1 MGVLATVRI
10 DEMTICF
17 SVLVESGNS
26 TPNSEHSEGD
36 GVYGRN
42 TITGK
47 KSSSNCIP
55 SNGSLPHNRLP
66 VEQDPAAN
74 QGKKDFWAAAFKR
87 TIFFSGFFGGFVNSS
102 KLVKQ

>member
-1 MGVLATVRI
+1 MGVLATVRT

-42 TITGK
+42 IITGK

-55 SNGSLPHNRLP
+55 SNGPLPPNRLP

-74 QGKKDFWAAAFKR
+74 QGKKHFWADTFKGLAFLQAL
-87 TIFFSGFFGGFVNSS
+87 SVC
-102 KLVKQ
+102 L